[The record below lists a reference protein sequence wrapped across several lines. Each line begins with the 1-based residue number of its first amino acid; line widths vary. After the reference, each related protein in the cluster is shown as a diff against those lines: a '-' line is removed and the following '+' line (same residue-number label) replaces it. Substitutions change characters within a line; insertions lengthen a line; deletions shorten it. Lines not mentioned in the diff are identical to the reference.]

1 MSKDKR
7 SKNYIDGVESF
18 IAFVVKNCIG
28 KKSIKCPCLQCGD
41 MMFHTPE
48 KIRDHLFFYGIDQS
62 YYTWYWHGEVA
73 LSGPS
78 IAREKSYKRVQFID
92 MDNTIEMVQDAKN
105 DYRDDPKMFERI
117 LEDVEKPLL
126 LGYTNFTKLFA
137 PVKLFNLKA
146 RYGWSNKS
154 FLELLKMVE
163 DVLPLNNELP

>member
-41 MMFHTPE
+41 MMFHTLE
-48 KIRDHLFFYGIDQS
+48 KIRDHLFFYGIAQN
-62 YYTWYWHGEVA
+62 YYTWYWHGEAA

-78 IAREKSYKRVQFID
+78 IAMEKCYKRVQFNDID
-92 MDNTIEMVQDAKN
+92 NIINMVQDPEN

-117 LEDVEKPLL
+117 LEDAKKPLL
-126 LGYTNFTKLFA
+126 PGCTNFTKLSA
-137 PVKLFNLKA
+137 LVKLFNLKA